1 MVANGK
7 AMHEIMKASQEEARM
22 TWSLALRS
30 QELGEE
36 MKRDSVAMKTVS
48 APSRVVY
55 GWLLTHQDR
64 SPS

>member
-7 AMHEIMKASQEEARM
+7 AMHEIMKATQEEAKMSR
-22 TWSLALRS
+22 SLALRS

-48 APSRVVY
+48 APLRVVY
-55 GWLLTHQDR
+55 D
-64 SPS
+64 

>member
-7 AMHEIMKASQEEARM
+7 AMHEIMKATQEEARM
-22 TWSLALRS
+22 TRNLALRS

-48 APSRVVY
+48 PPLRVTCY
-55 GWLLTHQDR
+55 YH
-64 SPS
+64 